1 MKKVFTILSIFFASQ
16 TMGQQIFVDGQSA
29 TRKFIGIEPQ
39 FNFFRDW
46 STQAEFKS
54 GIGEYVHFFPVELKN
69 LRTGEK
75 LNALQL
81 EMMVKTAD
89 PSASIGGF
97 GMRKKDETTSFAYIG
112 LDEVN
117 DFISFLEKN
126 VVPNLGLSLNNKSS
140 EFIFKAKEM
149 VFYYTV
155 VEKEKRISIS
165 IPVIDENTQA
175 STGKFLYFWT
185 EKNVEDIPNL
195 VKVLKAAVAKKK

>member
-1 MKKVFTILSIFFASQ
+1 MKKALTIISIFLASQ
-16 TMGQQIFVDGQSA
+16 TIGQQIFVDGQSA

-54 GIGEYVHFFPVELKN
+54 GIGEYVHFFPVEL
-69 LRTGEK
+69 
-75 LNALQL
+75 

-97 GMRKKDETTSFAYIG
+97 GMKKKDETTSFAYIG

-195 VKVLKAAVAKKK
+195 VKVLKAAVSKKK

>member
-1 MKKVFTILSIFFASQ
+1 
-16 TMGQQIFVDGQSA
+16 
-29 TRKFIGIEPQ
+29 
-39 FNFFRDW
+39 
-46 STQAEFKS
+46 
-54 GIGEYVHFFPVELKN
+54 
-69 LRTGEK
+69 
-75 LNALQL
+75 
-81 EMMVKTAD
+81 
-89 PSASIGGF
+89 
-97 GMRKKDETTSFAYIG
+97 MRKKDDTTSFAYIG

-195 VKVLKAAVAKKK
+195 IKVLKAAVAKKK